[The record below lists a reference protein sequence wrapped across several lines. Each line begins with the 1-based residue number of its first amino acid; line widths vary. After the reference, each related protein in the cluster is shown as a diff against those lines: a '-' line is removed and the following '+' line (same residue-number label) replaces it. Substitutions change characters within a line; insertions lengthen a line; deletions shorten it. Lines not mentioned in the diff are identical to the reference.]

1 MLTHRVLYYVN
12 CTRLSTLFKLFA
24 SIKCYKKKIC
34 DVLIYDGVGS
44 DILLNAVPEQS
55 SFFIFW
61 SRSEIPI
68 FISVD
73 FFYSI
78 LTGFI
83 KNKKIKDSIILAIVK
98 ELKPKVIVTYIDN
111 SIAIN
116 RIRLLFPHIPLVTV
130 QNGVRWE
137 FSIKNRAIQHYDN
150 YFSFGAVESK
160 IFLQGGHSATNMYP
174 IGSLRAGVFREQKS
188 EKKIKEFDLCF
199 ISQFNPVLDSHNA
212 LDEWT
217 ANVFKFYYE
226 AGKKYFNVVAKYAK
240 KNNISLCV
248 AMRNSQGSLSYVEE
262 SNYFAFHDYD
272 DVTLIQQEKF
282 SSYEAVQKSR
292 LSFTI
297 SSTLGYEALGWG
309 ERVIFAKDIELVRPL
324 IENGVWSKNL
334 MTDGLPEL
342 QKLVTLS
349 YSELDF
355 KATSLLEMSNSEY
368 HDYSKSAR
376 QYYMNNDA
384 VETPQKILKR
394 KIAEFIKIKGSNE
407 FH

>member
-1 MLTHRVLYYVN
+1 M
-12 CTRLSTLFKLFA
+12 
-24 SIKCYKKKIC
+24 
-34 DVLIYDGVGS
+34 LIYDEVGS
-44 DILLNAVPEQS
+44 DILLNAIPEES
-55 SFFIFW
+55 SFFIFS

-68 FISVD
+68 FISID

-78 LTGFI
+78 LTGII
-83 KNKKIKDSIILAIVK
+83 KNKKIKDSIISAIIK
-98 ELKPKVIVTYIDN
+98 ELRPKVIVTYIDN
-111 SIAIN
+111 SVAIN
-116 RIRLLFPHIPLVTV
+116 KIRLLFPHIPLVTV

-137 FSIKNRAIQHYDN
+137 FAIKNRAIQHYDN

-160 IFLQGGHSATNMYP
+160 IFLQGGHSATSIYP

-188 EKKIKEFDLCF
+188 VKNLKEFDLCF
-199 ISQFNPVLDSHNA
+199 ISQFNPAIDSQSA

-226 AGKKYFNVVAKYAK
+226 AGKKYFNLIAKYAK
-240 KNNISLCV
+240 KNNLSLCI
-248 AMRNSQGSLSYVEE
+248 AMRNSQGSLSYLEE
-262 SNYFAFHDYD
+262 RGYFANHDYD
-272 DVTLIQQEKF
+272 DATLIQQDKF

-309 ERVIFAKDIELVRPL
+309 ERVIFAKDIELVRSL

-334 MTDGLPEL
+334 MTDGLPEF
-342 QKLVTLS
+342 QKLVTLN
-349 YSELDF
+349 YSELEF

-368 HDYSKSAR
+368 QNYSKSAR
-376 QYYMNNDA
+376 VYYMNYDA

-394 KIAEFIKIKGSNE
+394 KIAEFIKI
-407 FH
+407 